1 MRFSILLRACS
12 SFSAHS
18 GSTVTTSASS
28 GVSPS
33 EKLFV
38 GIAARRGEQFRERSA
53 RYERTPCRSRYG
65 LYCGSCR
72 CGLRSRFSGCSA
84 CGLHRRDGRSALC
97 RRMHCSAQY
106 RRSRRSALRCRIC
119 RSALRGRVWCPALH
133 RRIRHSALRRGIRRS
148 ARYRLSG
155 CRSLRSVVLSGN
167 FRCLRTRRLHRRS
180 AYGKSGY
187 LRYAGRCRRSCFRPY
202 SALPRLSCS
211 RLNCG
216 RCRLSCR
223 WCRLSGFRPN
233 CGLHRCS
240 RTRLGR
246 TRRRLS
252 CRGNRLRLNCRRAL
266 LRRGSCRSRRSRRRA
281 CGRTG

>member
-28 GVSPS
+28 GV
-33 EKLFV
+33 

-53 RYERTPCRSRYG
+53 RYERTPCRSRCG
-65 LYCGSCR
+65 LHCGSCR
-72 CGLRSRFSGCSA
+72 CGLRSRFCGCSA

-97 RRMHCSAQY
+97 RRMRCSAQY
-106 RRSRRSALRCRIC
+106 RRSRRS
-119 RSALRGRVWCPALH
+119 SLRGRVWCPALH
-133 RRIRHSALRRGIRRS
+133 RRIRHSSLRRGIRRS

-167 FRCLRTRRLHRRS
+167 FRCLRTRRLHRSS

-202 SALPRLSCS
+202 RALPRLFCS

-223 WCRLSGFRPN
+223 RWSCGLSCVRSNRGLSGFRPN

>member
-1 MRFSILLRACS
+1 MRCF
-12 SFSAHS
+12 
-18 GSTVTTSASS
+18 
-28 GVSPS
+28 
-33 EKLFV
+33 
-38 GIAARRGEQFRERSA
+38 
-53 RYERTPCRSRYG
+53 
-65 LYCGSCR
+65 
-72 CGLRSRFSGCSA
+72 
-84 CGLHRRDGRSALC
+84 
-97 RRMHCSAQY
+97 AQY
-106 RRSRRSALRCRIC
+106 RRSRRSSLRRRIC

-133 RRIRHSALRRGIRRS
+133 RRIRHSSLRSGIRRS

-167 FRCLRTRRLHRRS
+167 FRCLPTRRLHRGS

-187 LRYAGRCRRSCFRPY
+187 LRYAGRCRRSGFRPN
-202 SALPRLSCS
+202 SALPRLPCS

-223 WCRLSGFRPN
+223 WCRLSCRRSSCGLPCVRSNRGLSGFRPN